1 MRVSAGFL
9 DMACALF
16 AAVGPVRARRMFGAA
31 GLYAG
36 EVMFALV
43 ADDVIYLKA
52 DDALAAEL
60 EALGCGPFVVT
71 TGDKPPQ
78 VMRYRRLPDAA
89 LDDPEAARAWGL
101 RALDAALRATR

>member
-16 AAVGPVRARRMFGAA
+16 AAVGPVRARRMFGPA

-71 TGDKPPQ
+71 SGDKPP
-78 VMRYRRLPDAA
+78 R
-89 LDDPEAARAWGL
+89 
-101 RALDAALRATR
+101 